1 MVLSFMVTYHSQL
14 DNKISEDAW
23 RRRLRSMFKT
33 EAQVNAM
40 DHHCRKKTPFKNI
53 FPQMLSQFKS
63 SESKTEARNQ
73 LAQIVTNFELDPLE
87 VLKGIERYVGI
98 IEDDPTKVL
107 DYAIGEAHRY
117 LCCYSDKSTAEI
129 VKLS

>member
-1 MVLSFMVTYHSQL
+1 
-14 DNKISEDAW
+14 
-23 RRRLRSMFKT
+23 
-33 EAQVNAM
+33 
-40 DHHCRKKTPFKNI
+40 
-53 FPQMLSQFKS
+53 MLSQFKS

-129 VKLS
+129 VKLSYNQRDNKSFASFIDAYKTIDTKVKEARRQ